1 MPNKKQIQ
9 SFIPIVIFEGH
20 EFMNS
25 TKPTYTS
32 SSPGI
37 TSVWLSTRIN
47 HQQYGT
53 SASNICFLSVSLGQ
67 WFPSCD
73 L

>member
-1 MPNKKQIQ
+1 MPNKKHIQ
-9 SFIPIVIFEGH
+9 SFLPIVIFEGQ

-37 TSVWLSTRIN
+37 TSV
-47 HQQYGT
+47 
-53 SASNICFLSVSLGQ
+53 
-67 WFPSCD
+67 
-73 L
+73 